1 MSNPLSTGTSH
12 EFPEGYGDFKL
23 VSSNNVTFYFP
34 KFLLSYQS
42 SVFEGMFAVGA
53 SSANQSNE
61 LRLTEDSG
69 TLECLLRYLD
79 PKKRSVPPTV
89 DNVRPLL
96 EASRKYDIP
105 LIAEL
110 WEEQLMAQW
119 RGVPASDELISRPME
134 CLAIASQFNLD
145 QLTRF
150 ALRELLKAPLEKF
163 NTDIIFESRTF
174 LHLMKLRANRV
185 DWFEGK
191 FVAFLATNVS
201 TTCSYVQYHD
211 IMHRAVKA
219 ITREIH
225 QEPSWKT
232 IKKHMSDWP
241 YYCGHYQGSE
251 NLFNSWKAEI
261 EALETELPDLPSNL
275 NTITTSPEFPEDYGD
290 FKLISSDNVAFHFS
304 RFLLS
309 YQSSVFKGMF
319 AVGESYVHQP
329 DELLLTE
336 DSNTLDCLLQYLDP
350 KKVPTPPT
358 VQSVQPLLE
367 ACRKYDIP
375 TVAKRWEEQLM
386 TVWRASP
393 DLDETISRP
402 FECLALASRFNLN
415 LLARF
420 ALRELTKAP
429 IAQLKTD
436 VVFENWIS
444 MHLISLRAARVD
456 WFERKFAAFLNSI
469 PSAACNQTQSHV
481 WMYIAVIK
489 IIQELHKEPSWKT
502 IRGHFNAWYV
512 CTSCRKFEGAS
523 AVLNAW
529 GADIAALEAEIP
541 DLPSRL

>member
-1 MSNPLSTGTSH
+1 MSNPLSIGTSH

-42 SVFEGMFAVGA
+42 SVFEGMFAAGA

-163 NTDIIFESRTF
+163 TTDIIFESRTF
-174 LHLMKLRANRV
+174 LHLMKLRANRI

-211 IMHRAVKA
+211 IMHRAVKT

-232 IKKHMSDWP
+232 IKKHMKTSRALL
-241 YYCGHYQGSE
+241 GLKGGKEYQEDS
-251 NLFNSWKAEI
+251 
-261 EALETELPDLPSNL
+261 SNL
-275 NTITTSPEFPEDYGD
+275 NDVYTMSNRDTCVTISPEFPEVYGD
-290 FKLISSDNVAFHFS
+290 FKLVSSDNITFHFPK
-304 RFLLS
+304 FLLS
-309 YQSSVFKGMF
+309 HQSPVFEGMF
-319 AVGESYVHQP
+319 AAGASSPRQP
-329 DELLLTE
+329 NKLRLTE
-336 DSNTLDCLLQYLDP
+336 DSDTLKSLLLHLDP
-350 KKVPTPPT
+350 NKSPIIPGINNVT
-358 VQSVQPLLE
+358 PLLE
-367 ACRKYDIP
+367 ASRKYDIP
-375 TVAKRWEEQLM
+375 TIAKRWEEQLITKWQAVPALNEAISSPM
-386 TVWRASP
+386 ECLVIASQF
-393 DLDETISRP
+393 DLD
-402 FECLALASRFNLN
+402 

-420 ALRELTKAP
+420 ALRELTRAP
-429 IAQLKTD
+429 VARLKSD
-436 VVFENWIS
+436 SIINNRIS
-444 MHLISLRAARVD
+444 MHLVKLRADRVH
-456 WFERKFAAFLNSI
+456 WLESKFIEFLYTVSHG
-469 PSAACNQTQSHV
+469 PCNFTQDHDE
-481 WMYIAVIK
+481 MHFAVVE
-489 IIQELHKEPSWKT
+489 IIRDFTLEPSWKV
-502 IRGHFNAWYV
+502 IHKHLDDWNCRCRRFQGSRELL
-512 CTSCRKFEGAS
+512 TSWKG
-523 AVLNAW
+523 
-529 GADIAALEAEIP
+529 DIMALEAELSV
-541 DLPSRL
+541 LPSSS